1 MFSQTILDFGRKP
14 NVIRDLS
21 AYAGRRKAEIGAEHV
36 FDFSIG
42 SPNVPPPPQVHEAML
57 DLLTHADPVEIHSYT
72 AAPGLLS
79 LRKTI
84 AQSINRRFGDHVDES
99 GIYVTAGAS
108 GAIAMALKGLT
119 NPGDEVIIFTPHY
132 MEYLIYTEAYG
143 AKPVIV
149 KTLPDSFQIDLPAF
163 EAALTEKTRVVI
175 LNSPNNPSGVIYTK
189 ESLQA
194 LTDAMKAAEK
204 RFGHAIYL
212 LSDKPYRE
220 LSYDG
225 VEVPYLMNDYD
236 DTLVCYSYSK
246 TLSIPGERM
255 GYLAICRRCADYA
268 DVVDVC
274 AGAARALGHIC
285 ASNLYQRVI
294 ERCVDVVADVN
305 FYKENRDIQSFFKA
319 ANAFYLSHSQ
329 LWEEDFSWEGFQW
342 ICADD
347 NQNNCISFLRRNK
360 AGDFL
365 LTVCNF
371 SPVERQ
377 GYRLGA
383 PVAGQYERVFSS
395 DDPAFGGQGLGSAG
409 MVKSEYVES
418 HGMEQSLV
426 LDLPPMSAM
435 IYRCAR
441 KFPPRRKAA
450 AAKAPVKKAPAKKK
464 QRP

>member
-42 SPNVPPPPQVHEAML
+42 SPNVPPPPQVHAAML

-163 EAALTEKTRVVI
+163 EAALTEKTKVVI

-189 ESLQA
+189 ESVKA

-212 LSDKPYRE
+212 LSDEPYRE
-220 LSYDG
+220 LAYDG

-305 FYKENRDIQSFFKA
+305 FYKENRDILVKGLEDLGYTCIHPDG
-319 ANAFYLSHSQ
+319 AFYLFLKSPLPDSMVFCEKAKAYELMVVPGH
-329 LWEEDFSWEGFQW
+329 DFGVPEY
-342 ICADD
+342 
-347 NQNNCISFLRRNK
+347 LR
-360 AGDFL
+360 
-365 LTVCNF
+365 VSYC
-371 SPVERQ
+371 
-377 GYRLGA
+377 
-383 PVAGQYERVFSS
+383 VARETIVNAL
-395 DDPAFGGQGLGSAG
+395 PAFAKLAKDCGL
-409 MVKSEYVES
+409 
-418 HGMEQSLV
+418 
-426 LDLPPMSAM
+426 
-435 IYRCAR
+435 
-441 KFPPRRKAA
+441 
-450 AAKAPVKKAPAKKK
+450 
-464 QRP
+464 

>member
-132 MEYLIYTEAYG
+132 MEYLIYT
-143 AKPVIV
+143 
-149 KTLPDSFQIDLPAF
+149 
-163 EAALTEKTRVVI
+163 
-175 LNSPNNPSGVIYTK
+175 K

-212 LSDKPYRE
+212 LSDEPYRE

-268 DVVDVC
+268 DMVDVC

-305 FYKENRDIQSFFKA
+305 FYKENRDILVKGLEDLGYTCIHPDG
-319 ANAFYLSHSQ
+319 AFYLFLKSPLPDSMEFCEKAKAYELMVVPGH
-329 LWEEDFSWEGFQW
+329 DFGVPEY
-342 ICADD
+342 
-347 NQNNCISFLRRNK
+347 LR
-360 AGDFL
+360 
-365 LTVCNF
+365 VSYC
-371 SPVERQ
+371 
-377 GYRLGA
+377 
-383 PVAGQYERVFSS
+383 VARETIVNAL
-395 DDPAFGGQGLGSAG
+395 PAFAKLAKDCGL
-409 MVKSEYVES
+409 
-418 HGMEQSLV
+418 
-426 LDLPPMSAM
+426 
-435 IYRCAR
+435 
-441 KFPPRRKAA
+441 
-450 AAKAPVKKAPAKKK
+450 
-464 QRP
+464 